1 MCSPGDVPSVGAAGS
16 KTWLMPRWVCADAVV
31 VGLVEQWPSLRDQ
44 VVVAERLFGPSGPR
58 MVGEWVA
65 EQAGFIDD
73 GDFAKTFSD
82 HVHLPGIASMDFA
95 HRHIRTPRG
104 ICSVGSDFTRATSH
118 ARSSMSWHTAS
129 TTSTPDRM
137 RTSRMVAV
145 QRPLPA
151 CADST
156 PPAGRSAGRVAR
168 QEHSRR
174 PMSRHGTVRWPRHT
188 ATVRYPEVALDVV
201 ADRFAQL
208 AAADPAL
215 SNNLSPAAPDD
226 LRYWH
231 AHQQLW
237 AITRGIDTI
246 GVFAVAPGALGW
258 ITGQEINEEVISVA
272 HAGQRYATS
281 AQCMWAHRWATD
293 TTDLLIGTI
302 DRHNH
307 ASRATAL
314 RAGRPRVLDN
324 VFIRLD

>member
-1 MCSPGDVPSVGAAGS
+1 M
-16 KTWLMPRWVCADAVV
+16 

-104 ICSVGSDFTRATSH
+104 DLLGGIRFYSRNIARPFVDVLAHSFDDINSLTACVRAEWSPFNVRYLRVQTQPHRLADRPDVLLDKSIH
-118 ARSSMSWHTAS
+118 AARCRDMA
-129 TTSTPDRM
+129 PCD
-137 RTSRMVAV
+137 
-145 QRPLPA
+145 
-151 CADST
+151 
-156 PPAGRSAGRVAR
+156 GRVTLQR
-168 QEHSRR
+168 FD
-174 PMSRHGTVRWPRHT
+174 T
-188 ATVRYPEVALDVV
+188 PEVALDVV